1 MWILFAVISSI
12 SLGFYDVFKKRALE
26 GNSVLMVLFLNTL
39 FCTLYMS
46 PALVYTLNDMYGNF
60 VKPMSHVYI
69 FIKSVIVTS
78 SWLLGYYAIKYLP
91 LTIQGSI
98 NALRPILVLVGAII
112 IFGEHPNVLQWTGI
126 VLGFFSLL
134 WVGFIG
140 HREGY
145 SFSTNKWMWAG
156 FASVLLWA
164 ASGLYDKFLL
174 MQFKPINVEAWYSF
188 YQLVIMAVVMLV
200 VGSVAKPAAKF
211 QWRWSILFISLFICA
226 ADLCY
231 FFALYEPD
239 GMVSITSMIRRGSAL
254 VSYFYGIIVLHER
267 KSLRLKIFDQLLL
280 IAGMTCMILGSL
292 Q

>member
-1 MWILFAVISSI
+1 MWILFAVISSL
-12 SLGFYDVFKKRALE
+12 SLGFYDVFKKMALDR
-26 GNSVLMVLFLNTL
+26 NNVLMVLFLNTL

-78 SWLLGYYAIKYLP
+78 SWLLGYYAIKHLP

-98 NALRPILVLVGAII
+98 NALRPVLVLLGAII
-112 IFGEHPNVLQWTGI
+112 IFDEQPNLLQWAGI
-126 VLGFFSLL
+126 VLGFISLL

-145 SFSTNKWMWAG
+145 TFSRNKWLWAG
-156 FASVLLWA
+156 FTSVLLWA

-174 MQFKPINVEAWYSF
+174 MHFKPINVEAWYSF
-188 YQLVIMAVVMLV
+188 YQLVIMTVVMLV
-200 VGSVAKPAAKF
+200 VKCVAREKAKF
-211 QWRWSILFISLFICA
+211 EWRWSILLISLFICA

-267 KSLRLKIFDQLLL
+267 KNLRLKIFDQLLL
-280 IAGMTCMILGSL
+280 IAGMACMIFGSL

>member
-12 SLGFYDVFKKRALE
+12 SLGFYDVFKKMALDR
-26 GNSVLMVLFLNTL
+26 NNVLMVLFLNTL

-78 SWLLGYYAIKYLP
+78 SWLLGYYAIKHLP

-98 NALRPILVLVGAII
+98 NALRPVLVLVGAII
-112 IFGEHPNVLQWTGI
+112 IFDEQPNLLQSLGI
-126 VLGFFSLL
+126 VLGFLSLL

-145 SFSTNKWMWAG
+145 SFSSNKWMWAG
-156 FASVLLWA
+156 LASVLLWA
-164 ASGLYDKFLL
+164 VSGLYDKFLL
-174 MQFKPINVEAWYSF
+174 MHFKPINVEAWYSF
-188 YQLVIMAVVMLV
+188 YQLVIMTVVMLV
-200 VGSVAKPAAKF
+200 VRGVARPAVKF
-211 QWRWSILFISLFICA
+211 EWRWSILFISLFICA

-280 IAGMTCMILGSL
+280 IAGMACMILGSL
-292 Q
+292 L

>member
-1 MWILFAVISSI
+1 MPSSTC
-12 SLGFYDVFKKRALE
+12 R
-26 GNSVLMVLFLNTL
+26 
-39 FCTLYMS
+39 S
-46 PALVYTLNDMYGNF
+46 PYKG
-60 VKPMSHVYI
+60 
-69 FIKSVIVTS
+69 
-78 SWLLGYYAIKYLP
+78 
-91 LTIQGSI
+91 
-98 NALRPILVLVGAII
+98 RLVGAII
-112 IFGEHPNVLQWTGI
+112 IFGEQPNVLQWTGI
-126 VLGFFSLL
+126 VLGFISLL

-145 SFSTNKWMWAG
+145 SFSSNKWMWAG

-200 VGSVAKPAAKF
+200 VGSVAKPAVKF